1 MKDMDQSTINDIIT
15 KLTAGAQP
23 FVIGV
28 TYSPSITVNGLT
40 ACECIKVA
48 INASDLE
55 NRNKIEEILTS
66 VCTNNKWNIH
76 VYDDPD
82 SDMGFMIF

>member
-1 MKDMDQSTINDIIT
+1 MEQSTINDIIAN
-15 KLTAGAQP
+15 LTAGAQP
-23 FVIGV
+23 FVVDV
-28 TYSPSITVNGLT
+28 TYSPSRTVNGLT

-48 INASDLE
+48 INASDLG
-55 NRNKIEEILTS
+55 NRNKIEQKLTS
-66 VCTNNKWNIH
+66 VCKQNKWNIN